1 MDKNFINQVIERLKP
16 LNPEKIILFGSY
28 AYGSPDEESDIDLM
42 VILKDNFIP
51 KDFNENMNLY
61 LRVSSRIRDLKK
73 KTPIDL
79 IVYTKA
85 MYERFIE
92 LGSSFSREILSKG
105 VNLV

>member
-1 MDKNFINQVIERLKP
+1 MDKNLINQVIERLKP

-28 AYGSPDEESDIDLM
+28 AYGSPDKESDIDLM

-51 KDFNENMNLY
+51 EDFNENMNLY
-61 LRVSSRIRDLKK
+61 LKVSSRIRDLKK
-73 KTPIDL
+73 KIPIDL
-79 IVYTKA
+79 VVYTKA

-105 VNLV
+105 VNLI